1 MDKSMN
7 YESILWS
14 GNTDYQAHK
23 PKSEHS
29 HKKKK
34 LGKSLITSVHVPLLT
49 NTGICSHR
57 VGGTRKKQSP
67 MAGTVVAGCYEQ
79 PSHIYTVLRQRFI
92 DDTKLRVLFKW
103 LLLLMRRKA
112 RQIEWFRW
120 HSSAN
125 FCNEIS
131 KNDCS
136 HFREAINRSKRD
148 QRKEWHFLIM
158 KNLIR
163 SWLQIF
169 FSIKAHEHGG
179 KNLCSYSDD
188 TIL

>member
-1 MDKSMN
+1 MKVFCDLAIQTIRHINLKVSTAIKRKNWVSHSQLSHQPMSH
-7 YESILWS
+7 YWPIQ
-14 GNTDYQAHK
+14 GFAHR
-23 PKSEHS
+23 EW
-29 HKKKK
+29 
-34 LGKSLITSVHVPLLT
+34 
-49 NTGICSHR
+49 
-57 VGGTRKKQSP
+57 VGHWRNRP
-67 MAGTVVAGCYEQ
+67 MAGTIVAGCYEQ
-79 PSHIYTVLRQRFI
+79 PSHIYTVFRQRFI

-136 HFREAINRSKRD
+136 HFRDAINRSKRD

-169 FSIKAHEHGG
+169 FFNKSSWTWG
-179 KNLCSYSDD
+179 KESL
-188 TIL
+188 